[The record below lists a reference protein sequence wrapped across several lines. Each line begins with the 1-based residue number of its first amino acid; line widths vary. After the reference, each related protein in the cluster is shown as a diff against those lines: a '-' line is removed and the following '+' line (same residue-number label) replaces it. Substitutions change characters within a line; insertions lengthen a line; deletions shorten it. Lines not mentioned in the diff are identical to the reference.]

1 MPARRNTPLQA
12 VRKAGTFF
20 GPSTRKILIVLLSIQ
35 KLKISCKLCET
46 WGFGRTYIWGGE
58 GFSLFETFSFERS
71 SENNHRRSDD
81 RNRTIS
87 EKACQNYREKLLL
100 ISNYFSAGIYPRLS
114 GFFNK
119 LIQLK
124 YLCSPS
130 SFRKYYSNNGDVIFE
145 TTILSK

>member
-87 EKACQNYREKLLL
+87 EKACQILPREIVTYFKLFFSWYLPPTQWFFQQADTVKILVFTLLL
-100 ISNYFSAGIYPRLS
+100 SKIL
-114 GFFNK
+114 
-119 LIQLK
+119 
-124 YLCSPS
+124 
-130 SFRKYYSNNGDVIFE
+130 FE
-145 TTILSK
+145 